1 MSVAVGRRS
10 IAGPVVVLLGA
21 GLLVLRTSALAATP
35 AVAPKVALLVVV
47 YGAIAIASAALAPPA
62 ETPNLRPD
70 LVLALGLLA
79 AFAAAS
85 AAGPSAPV
93 SGALV
98 VVPLSLLAALAE
110 ELLFR
115 GVAYGELRRWGP
127 VAAIAGSALLF
138 ALIHLPAYGSA
149 AMPVDLGAGLLLS
162 WQRWASGSWKVPAAT
177 HAAANLLAAL
187 R

>member
-1 MSVAVGRRS
+1 VSVAVGRRS
-10 IAGPVVVLLGA
+10 IAAPVVVLLGA

-35 AVAPKVALLVVV
+35 ALAPRVALLVIV
-47 YGAIAIASAALAPPA
+47 YGAIAIASAALAPRA
-62 ETPNLRPD
+62 DTPHVRPGV
-70 LVLALGLLA
+70 VLAFGLVA

-85 AAGPSAPV
+85 TAGPSAPIPN
-93 SGALV
+93 ATV

-115 GVAYGELRRWGP
+115 GVAYGELGRWGP
-127 VAAIAGSALLF
+127 LAAIAGSAFLF
-138 ALIHLPAYGSA
+138 ALIHLPAYGTA